1 MTLTKQ
7 VIAMNLSNL
16 CLLWTFILSLTNIIG
31 ITNISWLIVFAP
43 AGVIIIFALLIVL
56 AAILAAIVIENK

>member
-1 MTLTKQ
+1 
-7 VIAMNLSNL
+7 MNLSNL
-16 CLLWTFILSLTNIIG
+16 CLLWTFILSLTNILG

-43 AGVIIIFALLIVL
+43 AGVIIISVLLIVL

>member
-1 MTLTKQ
+1 
-7 VIAMNLSNL
+7 MNLSNL

-43 AGVIIIFALLIVL
+43 AGVIIISVLLIVL

>member
-1 MTLTKQ
+1 
-7 VIAMNLSNL
+7 MNLSNL

-43 AGVIIIFALLIVL
+43 AGVIIISALLIIL
-56 AAILAAIVIENK
+56 AAIIAAIVIENK

>member
-1 MTLTKQ
+1 
-7 VIAMNLSNL
+7 MNLSNL

>member
-1 MTLTKQ
+1 
-7 VIAMNLSNL
+7 MNLSNL

-43 AGVIIIFALLIVL
+43 AGVIIISVLLIVL
-56 AAILAAIVIENK
+56 AAILAAVVIENK

>member
-1 MTLTKQ
+1 
-7 VIAMNLSNL
+7 MNLSNL

-43 AGVIIIFALLIVL
+43 AGVIIISVLLIVL
-56 AAILAAIVIENK
+56 AAILAAIIIENK